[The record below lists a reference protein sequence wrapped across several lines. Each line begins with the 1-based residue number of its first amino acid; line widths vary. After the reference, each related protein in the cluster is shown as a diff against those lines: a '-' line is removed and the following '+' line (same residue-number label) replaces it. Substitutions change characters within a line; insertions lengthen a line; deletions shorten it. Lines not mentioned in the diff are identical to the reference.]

1 MAKKKNLVY
10 PVVFMLVLTA
20 VLTAILAFINDAT
33 LSQVQ
38 FNEEIELKQKILYVF
53 NLLPENASPDEIDTL
68 FNEKV
73 TSEDYEDTLLYS
85 LSENG
90 EVTAYAVPFSGPG
103 LWGSINGYVGI
114 SSDLET
120 ILGVEFIKQE
130 ETPGLGGRIG
140 EAEYKDQYRDLNIAD
155 ASTSELFINRPASG
169 GNVDAI
175 AGATQTSTFVT
186 NMLNADLEE
195 FINNMKGE

>member
-53 NLLPENASPDEIDTL
+53 NLLPENASPEEIDTL
-68 FNEKV
+68 FNENV

-140 EAEYKDQYRDLNIAD
+140 EAEYKDQYRDLDIAG
-155 ASTSELFINRPASG
+155 ASASELFINRPASG